1 MGAEI
6 QQARGEFLGGETV
19 VWYLYAKV
27 KEGFLVFGS
36 FCYWDTM
43 VEKSVEQGRVET
55 CHTVLEKSAQKGWFD
70 FIVFEA
76 ADLHI
81 CVHTTC
87 GRCYSQPAC
96 SEK

>member
-1 MGAEI
+1 M
-6 QQARGEFLGGETV
+6 
-19 VWYLYAKV
+19 
-27 KEGFLVFGS
+27 FGS
-36 FCYWDTM
+36 LCNWDTV
-43 VEKSVEQGRVET
+43 VEKSVEKGRVEA
-55 CHTVLEKSAQKGWFD
+55 CHTVLEKFAQKGWFD